1 MKTTVDMDDAL
12 LAWARRAAEREGTTL
27 DALVERGLRLLL
39 AEPAAPPTGFT
50 LRRASIRGQGLHP
63 TLQGA
68 QWNRLRDLAYQGR
81 GA

>member
-1 MKTTVDMDDAL
+1 MKTSVDMDDSL

-39 AEPAAPPTGFT
+39 AEPAASHTGFK